1 MLSKLNSKTS
11 SVFPGELLKDAF
23 DFTNYAY
30 FDSLPIEFLYLDS
43 LCNVTGGFVT
53 YYLATYGLV
62 TRFNQKSQWATRLA
76 AFDGVEST
84 MVLIGTLLAPLI
96 FEKVQTYKATNAGQR
111 NGAIFPFTH
120 LMTLPGVV
128 LRSLYHTCMFD
139 HSWHPLDIAR
149 CQRVSSGLRCYHRR
163 IRATR

>member
-11 SVFPGELLKDAF
+11 SVFPGELLKDAV

-62 TRFNQKSQWATRLA
+62 TRFNQKSHWATRLA

-84 MVLIGTLLAPLI
+84 MVLMGTLLAPLI
-96 FEKVQTYKATNAGQR
+96 FEKVDIQSYTNAGQR
-111 NGAIFPFTH
+111 EKAIFPFTN
-120 LMTLPGVV
+120 MMDDIAPGVV
-128 LRSLYHTCMFD
+128 LRSVYHACMFD
-139 HSWHPLDIAR
+139 HVWHTVDPAR
-149 CQRVSSGLRCYHRR
+149 GKRVSNGRGPQCR
-163 IRATR
+163 